1 MSVSPPIAL
10 ITGAARRIGHH
21 FASTL
26 HAKGYQIIVHYNQSR
41 SEAEQLCR
49 SLNQLRAESA
59 VTIQADLCDMQQVA
73 NLAKQVTEISTRL
86 DVLINN
92 ASAFYPTPVGQ
103 IQTQDWLTLMGSNV
117 QGPLFLTQALSQQLK
132 DSGGCVINMVDIHA
146 ERPLPGHSVYC
157 AAKSALASVTRS
169 LAIELAP
176 AIRVNGIAPGAILWP
191 ERPLSEAQKQHLLQ
205 SIPLQQLGSVEALSH
220 TAEFLIGNPYIT
232 GQIIAIDGGR
242 SIASQAAV

>member
-1 MSVSPPIAL
+1 MSVSPPVAL

-26 HAKGYQIIVHYNQSR
+26 HAQGYQVIIHYNQSR

-49 SLNQLRAESA
+49 SLNQLRPESA
-59 VTIQADLCDMQQVA
+59 STLQADLCDMQQVA
-73 NLAKQVTEISTRL
+73 SLAKQVTELTPRL

-117 QGPLFLTQALSQQLK
+117 QGTLFLTQALSQQLE